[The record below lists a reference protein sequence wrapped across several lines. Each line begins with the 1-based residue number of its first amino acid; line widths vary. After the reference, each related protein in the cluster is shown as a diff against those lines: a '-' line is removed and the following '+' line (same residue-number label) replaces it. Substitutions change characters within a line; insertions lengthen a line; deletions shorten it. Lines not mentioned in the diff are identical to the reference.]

1 MAKVTETRIP
11 VRVTSQEFKP
21 GFDTN
26 RRIAD
31 LMGIP
36 VENEVPD
43 YCESPDL
50 TANIL
55 ESRCDTLTRL
65 EDVSGASVLVFD
77 HLDGLCVA
85 SGASW
90 AHTLASALLCSLEE
104 SPKRN

>member
-1 MAKVTETRIP
+1 MAKVAEVTLP
-11 VRVTSQEFKP
+11 VRVTSQDFKP

-31 LMGIP
+31 LMRIP
-36 VENEVPD
+36 VEDEVPD
-43 YCESPDL
+43 YCESPAL
-50 TANIL
+50 TATLL
-55 ESRCDTLTRL
+55 ESRCGALRRF
-65 EDVSGASVLVFD
+65 EDASGQPVLVFD